1 MKRMNGMLFALIAL
15 VMPATLFAQSKKVR
29 IHAYQQPVMS
39 GTRNIT
45 IEEKGVMKEVPKKVN
60 PNIFIYLEAPP
71 SMDIQ
76 PQHVWINGKMYAVRA
91 TDAQSPVVMNN
102 NTVPG
107 KKADTLVRLTGN
119 RVVQLTPD
127 ATTAEF
133 VPSKTAQKKMKKNE
147 LVLHTVEY
155 GKNCYY
161 YLSHI
166 KVLDPVAL
174 Q

>member
-1 MKRMNGMLFALIAL
+1 MKEILFGLIVL
-15 VMPATLFAQSKKVR
+15 ITPVTLLAQSKKVR
-29 IHAYQQPVMS
+29 LHAYQQPVMS

-45 IEEKGVMKEVPKKVN
+45 VEEKGVMKEVPKKVN

-76 PQHVWINGKMYAVRA
+76 PEHLWINGKLYSVRA
-91 TDAQSPVVMNN
+91 TDAQPPVVMYN

-119 RVVQLTPD
+119 RVVQLMPD

-133 VPSKTAQKKMKKNE
+133 IPSKTAQKKMKKNE

-161 YLSHI
+161 YVQHI
-166 KVLDPVAL
+166 KLLEPVAL